1 MAYSRQS
8 NGNDDDLEELL
19 RKADQVLDDVPP
31 EAAEEDSTP
40 APWEDLRFYANHKDQ
55 IG

>member
-19 RKADQVLDDVPP
+19 RKADQVL
-31 EAAEEDSTP
+31 S
-40 APWEDLRFYANHKDQ
+40 LIH
-55 IG
+55 I